1 MIFGG
6 DESPHPNSIM
16 VVAVAVAVACLECW
30 KAVRVSPK
38 DKQQIWENKHGVLTR
53 LTLKELPLQAASD
66 EG

>member
-1 MIFGG
+1 
-6 DESPHPNSIM
+6 M